1 MDCIYNKVK
10 YQKMSSDVNT
20 CGDHVCHYIH
30 RMLKHDMDLQDYY
43 IYMKNIKRTSGYT
56 YDEIVSVWVAKYLKT
71 QSCKKRLGGET
82 GFELPTKWMWES
94 PLSHY
99 TTKTPKA

>member
-56 YDEIVSVWVAKYLKT
+56 YDEIVSVWVAKYLK
-71 QSCKKRLGGET
+71 
-82 GFELPTKWMWES
+82 
-94 PLSHY
+94 
-99 TTKTPKA
+99 